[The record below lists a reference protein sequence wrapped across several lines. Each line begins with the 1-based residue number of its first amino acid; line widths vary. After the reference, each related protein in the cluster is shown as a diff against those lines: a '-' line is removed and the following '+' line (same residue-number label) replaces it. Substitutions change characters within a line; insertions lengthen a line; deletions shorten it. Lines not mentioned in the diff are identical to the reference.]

1 MRYEIRKA
9 ESEVKFNDRNMIG
22 EGITQTYRGD
32 IFDKVLESFDSKEKA
47 LEALKNYK
55 STCEWYNE
63 SRPNFRITEY
73 YVVEVGVDKWG
84 EDEDLDIWE
93 FAPLDLSKFNEN
105 YK

>member
-22 EGITQTYRGD
+22 EGITQTYRSD

-47 LEALKNYK
+47 LEALKKYE
-55 STCEWYNE
+55 STCKWYAE

-73 YVVEVGVDKWG
+73 YVIEIND
-84 EDEDLDIWE
+84 EDEYDEDLDIWE
-93 FAPLDLSKFNEN
+93 FAPMDLTKFNEM
-105 YK
+105 YGR